1 MSLNDMEIEVGKLRP
16 LETILYNEIHE
27 VISRVAGNKMTP
39 AEVNGLLLQIQLE
52 LLGVFEY
59 E

>member
-1 MSLNDMEIEVGKLRP
+1 MNSNDMEIEVGKLRP
-16 LETILYNEIHE
+16 LETILYNELHE
-27 VISRVAGNKMTP
+27 VIERVAGNKMTP

>member
-1 MSLNDMEIEVGKLRP
+1 MNSNDMEVQVGKLRP
-16 LETILYNEIHE
+16 LETVLYNEIRD
-27 VISRVAGNKMTP
+27 VIDRIAGNKMTP

>member
-1 MSLNDMEIEVGKLRP
+1 MNSNEIEVGKLRP
-16 LETILYNEIHE
+16 LETILYNELHE
-27 VISRVAGNKMTP
+27 VIERVAGNKMTP

>member
-1 MSLNDMEIEVGKLRP
+1 MTDLKVEVGKLRP
-16 LETILYNEIHE
+16 LETVLYNEIHE
-27 VISRVAGNKMTP
+27 VIDRIAGNKMTP

>member
-1 MSLNDMEIEVGKLRP
+1 MNSNDVEIQVGKLRP
-16 LETILYNEIHE
+16 LETILYNELHE
-27 VISRVAGNKMTP
+27 VIERVAGNKMTP

>member
-1 MSLNDMEIEVGKLRP
+1 MNSNEIEVGKLRP
-16 LETILYNEIHE
+16 LETILYNELHE
-27 VISRVAGNKMTP
+27 VIERVAGNKMTP

-52 LLGVFEY
+52 LLGVFEI